1 MPEESVPM
9 TSGELVSLIIGI
21 ATLGGMMVGVLFF
34 LVRLQLS
41 HNNLKKDQERDNE
54 ALKRTSRKADN
65 TNRVV
70 RIMYIN
76 QVRLLDKMGVNAV
89 SPEDS
94 NIDLPPA

>member
-1 MPEESVPM
+1 MPEESVLM

-41 HNNLKKDQERDNE
+41 HNNLKKDQQSDNE
-54 ALKRTSRKADN
+54 WLQRTAKKADN

-76 QVRLLDKMGVNAV
+76 QIRLLDKMGVNAC